1 MRKIILLIIIA
12 FVTMLMNL
20 YFGSVSIPFTE
31 VTSILFGN
39 SNTNET
45 AHFIILQSRFP
56 AAVTAILCGAAL
68 SVCGLIL
75 QSYFRNPLAGPS
87 ILGITSG
94 SNLAVAI
101 SMLYIGATSPI
112 SITMSAFAGAVIILT
127 ILLLLGRIIRD
138 STTLLIV
145 GILISFLSSA
155 LITLINYYNS
165 ADGAYSLL
173 VWGMGSFNVVGLDN
187 LFVFSV
193 LIIIGIALTILLIK
207 PLNGWMLGEYYA
219 RNLGINIKFT
229 RVMTLFITG
238 LLAAVTT
245 AFCGPISFIGLS
257 IPHLARMITQTDNHR
272 ILLPTS
278 AILGA
283 ICASLCLFIS
293 TLPNNGSLLPINAL
307 TPIFGIPI
315 ILYILLTPKVH

>member
-1 MRKIILLIIIA
+1 
-12 FVTMLMNL
+12 MLMNL

>member
-219 RNLGINIKFT
+219 RTLGINIKFT
-229 RVMTLFITG
+229 RVLPLFITG